1 MLGWPTVFESF
12 WRPAALTPAPL
23 KCTTDRAQTLRPR
36 EIKIKA
42 RVAGANASALGS
54 GRWPRQGARSR
65 PGKIQMAA
73 KTKVEIDIDITPDML
88 AAGLQV
94 LVDSGR
100 EPPTGADEVLVTDI
114 YKAMVRARS
123 RDATVHVTVPGVI
136 EPGAELVVKNE
147 SDHPICVVADPHE
160 RLTIKTRERPR
171 D

>member
-1 MLGWPTVFESF
+1 
-12 WRPAALTPAPL
+12 
-23 KCTTDRAQTLRPR
+23 
-36 EIKIKA
+36 
-42 RVAGANASALGS
+42 
-54 GRWPRQGARSR
+54 
-65 PGKIQMAA
+65 MAA

-100 EPPTGADEVLVTDI
+100 EPPTGADEVLATDI

-147 SDHPICVVADPHE
+147 SGQPIRVVADPHE
-160 RLTIKTRERPR
+160 TLALKTRERPG